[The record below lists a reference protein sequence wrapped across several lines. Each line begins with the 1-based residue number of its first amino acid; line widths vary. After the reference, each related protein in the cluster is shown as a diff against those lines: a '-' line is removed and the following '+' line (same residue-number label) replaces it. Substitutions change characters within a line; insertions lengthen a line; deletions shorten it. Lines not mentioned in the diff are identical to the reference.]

1 MNIDEINQFLTD
13 GKIKWSAHGLMR
25 IQERDL
31 TVDDLKI
38 AISTGEIIENY
49 PEESPAKSSVLI
61 YGKNKDGKVIHIV
74 IGYDEEQL
82 YFVTA
87 YYPSIEKFENDL
99 KTRRK

>member
-1 MNIDEINQFLTD
+1 MNIDKIIKFLNE
-13 GKIKWSAHGLMR
+13 GKIKWSTHGLAR

-31 TVDDLKI
+31 TIDDIKS
-38 AISTGEIIENY
+38 AIISVEIIEIY
-49 PEESPAKSSVLI
+49 VDEKPAKSSVLVF
-61 YGKNKDGKVIHIV
+61 GKSKTGKVIHIV

-87 YYPSIEKFENDL
+87 YFPSTDKFESDL